1 MSADTRTGVIGVGLA
16 AAGAVAYGV
25 ATVIGRALAGAGVDS
40 ATALATRFAV
50 AAVVLAAGLWIRGVA
65 VRPLPGELLPIVLL
79 GSVGYAAESTLF
91 YLSMQHGTA
100 GACIMLFYAY
110 PAIVVLIELSRKRIR
125 LTGSLV
131 QALVLSTV
139 GTAVVIAAGG
149 DVSIST
155 LGVVLALAAAAAYG
169 LYLVVGKEFSRRSDP
184 MTAACWVAV
193 GAAGSSGMRGTVMRS
208 LEFPSGHLLQIAAY
222 GVATAVAFSLTF
234 AALGRIGASQTAVV
248 MTLEAVSTVVL
259 AAVVLGEPVS
269 LGQACGGLAIVGAAV
284 VIAWSR
290 ATESDA
296 RRSAGEPL
304 SSAVNLVRR
313 RSLRRTS

>member
-50 AAVVLAAGLWIRGVA
+50 AAVVLAAALWCRRVA
-65 VRPLPGELLPIVLL
+65 VRPLPGEWLPIVLL
-79 GSVGYAAESTLF
+79 GAVGYTIESTLF

-110 PAIVVLIELSRKRIR
+110 PAIVVLIELARKRIR
-125 LTGSLV
+125 LTGTMV

-139 GTAVVIAAGG
+139 GTVVVIAVGG

-155 LGVVLALAAAAAYG
+155 LGVVLALAAAATYG

-193 GAAGSSGMRGTVMRS
+193 GAAGSSGMRGAVMGS
-208 LEFPSGHLLQIAAY
+208 FELPSGHLLQIAAY

-234 AALGRIGASQTAVV
+234 AALGRIGAGQTAVV

-259 AAVVLGEPVS
+259 AAVVLGEPIS
-269 LGQACGGLAIVGAAV
+269 LGQACGGLAIVAAAI

-290 ATESDA
+290 EQEP
-296 RRSAGEPL
+296 SAKRPAAERL
-304 SSAVNLVRR
+304 SPIVSLVRR
-313 RSLRRTS
+313 RSRSRTY

>member
-1 MSADTRTGVIGVGLA
+1 MSADTRVIGVGLA
-16 AAGAVAYGV
+16 AAGAVAYGI
-25 ATVIGRALAGAGVDS
+25 ATVIGRALAAAGVDS
-40 ATALATRFAV
+40 ATALATRFSV
-50 AAVVLAAGLWIRGVA
+50 AAVVLAAALWFRRVA

-79 GSVGYAAESTLF
+79 GAVGYTLESTLF

-110 PAIVVLIELSRKRIR
+110 PAIVVLIELARKRIR
-125 LTGSLV
+125 LTGSMV

-139 GTAVVIAAGG
+139 GTVVVIAVGG

-193 GAAGSSGMRGTVMRS
+193 GAAGSSGMRGAVMRS
-208 LEFPSGHLLQIAAY
+208 FELPSGHLLQIAAY

-234 AALGRIGASQTAVV
+234 AALGRIGASRTAVV

-269 LGQACGGLAIVGAAV
+269 LSQACGGLAIVAAAI

-290 ATESDA
+290 TAESNA
-296 RRSAGEPL
+296 KKPAAVPL
-304 SSAVNLVRR
+304 SSTVSLVRR
-313 RSLRRTS
+313 RSVRRTW